1 MDSGPFISIITGPG
15 DKELTVTQALVPR
28 LSAQLSLLQR
38 QGTCDLPIGS
48 QGALSQGAGV
58 GNSSG
63 MLPPGI
69 AACFIPQTPTELWRP

>member
-15 DKELTVTQALVPR
+15 DKELTMTQALVPR
-28 LSAQLSLLQR
+28 LSAQLGLLQR
-38 QGTCDLPIGS
+38 EGTCDLPIGG

-63 MLPPGI
+63 TLPPGI
-69 AACFIPQTPTELWRP
+69 AACFISQTPTEIWQP